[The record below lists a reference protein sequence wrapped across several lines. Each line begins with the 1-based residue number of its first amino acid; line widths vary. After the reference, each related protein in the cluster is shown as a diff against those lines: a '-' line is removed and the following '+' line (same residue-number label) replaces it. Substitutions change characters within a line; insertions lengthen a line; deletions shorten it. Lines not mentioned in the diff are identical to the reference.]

1 MRQPVVLPQENGG
14 TAQMSGKKSAFGGIG
29 TGMLS
34 VLMVLIVLLLTA
46 FSVLSYS
53 TAIAEAR
60 LTEKTVLSAEDY
72 YAADAAAQQLV
83 FQLYTLAEEYDSAE
97 SFFENLPET
106 SEANISW
113 EPSESGEG
121 YQLTCTVPIDDARQL
136 RILLQLIETDGALQL
151 SQTQR
156 RTESTAVW
164 EEEGIYIWDGN

>member
-1 MRQPVVLPQENGG
+1 M
-14 TAQMSGKKSAFGGIG
+14 
-29 TGMLS
+29 
-34 VLMVLIVLLLTA
+34 
-46 FSVLSYS
+46 
-53 TAIAEAR
+53 
-60 LTEKTVLSAEDY
+60 SAEDY

-83 FQLYTLAEEYDSAE
+83 FQLYTLAGEHDSAE

-136 RILLQLIETDGALQL
+136 RILLQLIEIDGALQL

>member
-1 MRQPVVLPQENGG
+1 MKQPAVLPQADGDKV
-14 TAQMSGKKSAFGGIG
+14 QMSGKKSASVGIG

-60 LTEKTVLSAEDY
+60 LTEKTVLSAGNY

-83 FQLYTLAEEYDSAE
+83 FQLYTLAEEHDSAE
-97 SFFENLPET
+97 DFLNNLPET
-106 SEANISW
+106 LGTNVSW
-113 EPSESGEG
+113 QPSESEEG
-121 YQLTCTVPIDDARQL
+121 YRLTCTVPIDNARQL
-136 RILLQLIETDGALQL
+136 RILLQLSETDGALQL
-151 SQTQR
+151 SQIQR

-164 EEEGIYIWDGN
+164 EEEEIYIWDGN

>member
-46 FSVLSYS
+46 FSILSYS
-53 TAIAEAR
+53 TAIAEAS

-136 RILLQLIETDGALQL
+136 RILLQLSEIDGALQL